1 VSARARLLRAILRLT
16 LRPALTRVH
25 DPKPTRRRF
34 DRLARMLFPPPRG
47 VRVVEAGIG
56 LPGLRLVPPG
66 AGEGVILYLHGGAY
80 LTGSARSHAGLA
92 GALAAAS
99 GVQVVLPD
107 YRLAPEDPAPAAF
120 EDALAAWQA
129 LRAKGVAPG
138 QIVLGGD
145 SAGGGLALALLAHLC
160 RQGERPAGAVAFSPW
175 TDLTLSGA
183 SLRENATRDQYLPAH
198 RMAEARDMVLG
209 GLNPADPRISPLF
222 ARFPDP
228 PPVLIHVGESE
239 ILRDDALRLAEVLP
253 DADIRLA
260 GDLPHVWPFLHAV
273 LPEGGATLDAT
284 AAFIRHCLGSSL
296 TDS

>member
-1 VSARARLLRAILRLT
+1 VNARARLLRAVLRLT
-16 LRPALTRVH
+16 LRPALARAR

-34 DRLARMLFPPPRG
+34 DRLAQMLFPPPRS
-47 VRVVEAGIG
+47 VRVVEAEN
-56 LPGLRLVPPG
+56 GLRLVPPG
-66 AGEGVILYLHGGAY
+66 AEEGVILYLHGGAY

-92 GALAAAS
+92 GALALRAGAE
-99 GVQVVLPD
+99 VVLPD
-107 YRLAPEDPAPAAF
+107 YRLAPEHPAPAAF
-120 EDALAAWQA
+120 EDALAAWRA
-129 LRAKGVAPG
+129 LRGRGRAAG

-160 RQGERPAGAVAFSPW
+160 QQGERPAGAFAFSPW

-183 SLRENATRDQYLPAH
+183 SLRENAARDQYLPAQ

-209 GLNPADPRISPLF
+209 GLDPADPRVSPLF
-222 ARFPDP
+222 ARYPDP

-239 ILRDDALRLAEVLP
+239 ILRDDALRLADVLP

-260 GDLPHVWPFLHAV
+260 GDLPHVWPFLHAF
-273 LPEGGATLDAT
+273 LPEGRVTLDDT
-284 AAFIRHCLGSSL
+284 AAFIRRCLGSSL